1 MSNLGLFICGIIV
14 TLVAG
19 MGVITSQV
27 FLGYRR
33 VNDNKM
39 NDFIEDFKGDYV

>member
-1 MSNLGLFICGIIV
+1 MNDFIIFVVGIVV

-27 FLGYRR
+27 FLGYAKSKPRILEAEAEYA
-33 VNDNKM
+33 VDKSA
-39 NDFIEDFKGDYV
+39 

>member
-14 TLVAG
+14 TLLTG

-27 FLGYRR
+27 FLGYHS
-33 VNDNKM
+33 VND
-39 NDFIEDFKGDYV
+39 DIDEYVEDFKGDYL